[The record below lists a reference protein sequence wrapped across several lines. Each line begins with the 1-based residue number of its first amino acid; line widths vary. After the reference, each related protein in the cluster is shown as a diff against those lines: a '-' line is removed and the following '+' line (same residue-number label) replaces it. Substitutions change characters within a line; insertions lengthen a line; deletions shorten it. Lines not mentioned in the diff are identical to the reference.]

1 MTERQK
7 KLLKL
12 IIDSYIE
19 NGEAVGSK
27 NLIDDF
33 ELDISSATIRAEMAV
48 LEKFGYLEK
57 EHTSSGRVPSIDG
70 YKYFAKNLS
79 SNENVSMAKRLE
91 DIFAKR
97 RVSIDFTI
105 DEAANA
111 ITEIAGFT
119 LAISSKDTDE
129 LMKSIQLTPINDKMA
144 TIVIVTSSGRVESK
158 LIEFNNF
165 VKIEDVRIAVRL
177 FKERLFDTRLRDLS
191 FKVEALSP
199 LLSEK
204 VKNHEALIQAFVGKI
219 FDFHNKIQNKVYGN
233 SNIIRTKE
241 IKREDV
247 AKLIDLVES
256 KSVWESIES
265 ETDEDENI
273 KIDIRPDNTTLIS
286 KRVDSKEISI
296 VGSNRID
303 YSEAKQAIK
312 LLEKFLTGK
321 KK

>member
-1 MTERQK
+1 MTLRQE

-12 IIDSYIE
+12 IIESYIAS
-19 NGEAVGSK
+19 GEAIGSK
-27 NLIDDF
+27 QLLQDF
-33 ELDISSATIRAEMAV
+33 KLGLSSATVRAEMAT
-48 LEKFGYLEK
+48 LEKLGFLEK
-57 EHTSSGRVPSIDG
+57 EHTSSGRIPSIEG
-70 YKYFAKNLS
+70 YKYFAENLANKES
-79 SNENVSMAKRLE
+79 ASMARRLE

-119 LAISSKDTDE
+119 LSISSKDVDE

-144 TIVIVTSSGRVESK
+144 TIVIVTSTGRVESK

-177 FKERLFDTRLRDLS
+177 FKERLVDTRLKDLS
-191 FKVEALSP
+191 LKVEALSP
-199 LLSEK
+199 ILSEK
-204 VKNHEALIQAFVGKI
+204 IKNHEAIIQAFVGKV

-233 SNIIRTKE
+233 SNIIKATD

-247 AKLIDLVES
+247 AKLIELVET

-265 ETDEDENI
+265 EIDEDEKI
-273 KIDIRPDNTTLIS
+273 KIDIRPDNTALIS
-286 KRVDSKEISI
+286 KRIDSKEISI
-296 VGSNRID
+296 VGSHRID
-303 YSEAKQAIK
+303 YAEAKQAIK
-312 LLEKFLTGK
+312 LLENFLMGK
-321 KK
+321 K

>member
-1 MTERQK
+1 MTKRQEE
-7 KLLKL
+7 LLKM
-12 IIDSYIE
+12 IIESYISD
-19 NGEAVGSK
+19 GEAIGSK
-27 NLIDDF
+27 QLIEKYNIKF
-33 ELDISSATIRAEMAV
+33 SSATVRSEMAE
-48 LEKFGYLEK
+48 LENLGYLEK

-70 YKYFAKNLS
+70 YKYFAEKLSDKKNS
-79 SNENVSMAKRLE
+79 SLEKRLE

-119 LAISSKDTDE
+119 LSITSKDTDE
-129 LMKSIQLTPINDKMA
+129 LMKSIQLTPINEKMA

-165 VKIEDVRIAVRL
+165 VKIDDVRIAIRL
-177 FKERLFDTRLRDLS
+177 FKERLIDTKLRDLS
-191 FKVEALSP
+191 LKVEALSP
-199 LLSEK
+199 ILSES
-204 VKNHEALIQAFVGKI
+204 VKNHEEVIKAFVGSV
-219 FDFHNKIQNKVYGN
+219 FDFHNKVQNKVYGN
-233 SNIIRTKE
+233 SNIIKSTD

-247 AKLIDLVES
+247 ARLIELVEK

-265 ETDEDENI
+265 EIDEDEKI
-273 KIDIRPDNTTLIS
+273 KIDIRPDKTALIS

-296 VGSNRID
+296 VGSHRID

-312 LLEKFLTGK
+312 LLEKFLKSKGD
-321 KK
+321 

>member
-1 MTERQK
+1 MTPRQE

-12 IIDSYIE
+12 IIESYIAS
-19 NGEAVGSK
+19 GEAIGSK
-27 NLIDDF
+27 QLLQDF
-33 ELDISSATIRAEMAV
+33 KLGLSSATVRAEMAT
-48 LEKFGYLEK
+48 LEKLGFLEK
-57 EHTSSGRVPSIDG
+57 EHTSSGRIPSIEG
-70 YKYFAKNLS
+70 YKYFAENLANKES
-79 SNENVSMAKRLE
+79 ASMARRLE

-119 LAISSKDTDE
+119 LSISSKDVDE

-144 TIVIVTSSGRVESK
+144 TIVIVTSTGRVESK

-177 FKERLFDTRLRDLS
+177 FKERLVDTRLKDLS
-191 FKVEALSP
+191 LKVEALSP
-199 LLSEK
+199 ILSEK
-204 VKNHEALIQAFVGKI
+204 IKNHEAIIQAFVGKV

-233 SNIIRTKE
+233 SNIIKATD

-247 AKLIDLVES
+247 AKLIELVET

-265 ETDEDENI
+265 EIDEDEKI
-273 KIDIRPDNTTLIS
+273 KIDIRPDNTALIS
-286 KRVDSKEISI
+286 KRIDSKEISI
-296 VGSNRID
+296 VGSHRID
-303 YSEAKQAIK
+303 YAEAKQAIK
-312 LLEKFLTGK
+312 LLENFLMGK
-321 KK
+321 K